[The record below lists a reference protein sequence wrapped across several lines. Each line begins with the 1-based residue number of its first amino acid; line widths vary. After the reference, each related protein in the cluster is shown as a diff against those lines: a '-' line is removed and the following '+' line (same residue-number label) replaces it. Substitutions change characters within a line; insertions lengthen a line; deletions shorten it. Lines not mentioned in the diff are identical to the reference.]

1 MAQIR
6 TESGFMTPISAAA
19 SGGGTI
25 GAANPVALLG
35 IWVPGVLTAQ
45 VVQLWTQTAGL
56 AAGQSTG
63 GQLVIATCT
72 LAANVFY
79 RMPGYFPKGLTYYIT
94 NEIQNLTFFWIPAD

>member
-1 MAQIR
+1 MNQGAR
-6 TESGFMTPISAAA
+6 EYGVMTPVLAAV

-25 GAANPVALLG
+25 GAGGALNLLG

-63 GQLVIATCT
+63 GQILMATST
-72 LAANVFY
+72 LAANAFY
-79 RMPGYFPKGLTYYIT
+79 RIPGYFPKGLTYYVT
-94 NEIQNLTFFWIPAD
+94 NEIPNLTFFWNPA

>member
-1 MAQIR
+1 MSQR
-6 TESGFMTPISAAA
+6 YETGVMTPVTGAA

-25 GAANPVALLG
+25 GAGNPLNLLG
-35 IWVPGVLTAQ
+35 IFVPGALTAQ

-56 AAGQSTG
+56 AAGTTTG

-72 LAANVFY
+72 LAANAFY

-94 NEIQNLTFFWIPAD
+94 NEIPNLTFFWCPAD